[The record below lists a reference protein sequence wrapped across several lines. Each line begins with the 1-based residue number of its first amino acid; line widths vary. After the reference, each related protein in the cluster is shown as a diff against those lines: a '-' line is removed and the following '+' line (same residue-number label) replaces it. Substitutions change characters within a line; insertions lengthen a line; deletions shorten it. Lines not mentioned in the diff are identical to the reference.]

1 MITYV
6 VCDLFTSPARTLV
19 NTVNTVGVMGKGI
32 AKDFKTIYP
41 EMFARYQKLCEKGLF
56 NIGQLW
62 LYRTPNKWVLNFPTK
77 EHWKNPSHPSY
88 IEAGLQKFASTYHL
102 HSITSVSFPMLG
114 CGNGALDWETQVQ
127 PLMKKYL
134 GKLPIDVYIHLQ
146 DRPDTY
152 TPEHRNIR
160 EIKKWLR
167 GEPESMAFSEVW
179 ADLIATIVSDA
190 HNASISYAKEY
201 QEQVANDGCAIAV
214 RHGSETVTIDNQ
226 AFRDLWQQLRTSGFI
241 SHNNLPSGLNT
252 YSDRVVPL
260 MAKLPYIRL
269 VEMADETNHKS
280 HTVGLRI
287 VPSQRSDNGSDLPL
301 LSSIG
306 AVEPE

>member
-179 ADLIATIVSDA
+179 ADLIAA
-190 HNASISYAKEY
+190 L
-201 QEQVANDGCAIAV
+201 VADPNSSKVQTGESCLVQIGNDGESITFNLPF
-214 RHGSETVTIDNQ
+214 STLTVHEAQ
-226 AFRDLWQQLRTSGFI
+226 VLELWQQLRAAGFLG
-241 SHNNLPSGLNT
+241 SEYFPAGLDT
-252 YSDRVVPL
+252 YAEWIIPL
-260 MAKLPYIRL
+260 MARLPYIQK
-269 VEMADETNHKS
+269 VEMTDHYNQTEPFGI
-280 HTVGLRI
+280 GLRI
-287 VPSQRSDNGSDLPL
+287 MPSLAGSKVPEL
-301 LSSIG
+301 LMSSVS